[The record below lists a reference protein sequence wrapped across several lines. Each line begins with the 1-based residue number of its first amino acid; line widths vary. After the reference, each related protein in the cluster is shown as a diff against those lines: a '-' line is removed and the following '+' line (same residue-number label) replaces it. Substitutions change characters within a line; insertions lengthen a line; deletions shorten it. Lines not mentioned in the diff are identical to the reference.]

1 MYCTRYKCEMP
12 EKTCVIRQR
21 RHIGHMPV
29 SGVSR
34 DPGCLDCAQG
44 REVMTAYKAKEK
56 EMEKNAQQAKS
67 TERESV
73 PEKIAVEVKKTC
85 SKCKTDFFGTDA
97 IDLRFYAS
105 KNTPDGYEAA
115 CKACKTERARV
126 LRAKKRVAAKGG
138 PVTKKKVKKKTPGR
152 ALPDQ
157 PETKTVI
164 GVSLGRTPGK
174 INTIKKNYHPMD
186 LDEMVKTIFEKAGH
200 AELYKSLFQA
210 AFIDMRPPHLE
221 MIFLAMCQLRERGIE
236 K

>member
-1 MYCTRYKCEMP
+1 MFCERYKCEMP
-12 EKTCVIRQR
+12 EKTCVLRQR
-21 RHIGHMPV
+21 RHIGRMPV

-34 DPGCLDCAQG
+34 DPGCLDCEQG

-126 LRAKKRVAAKGG
+126 LRAKKRAAAKGG

-157 PETKTVI
+157 PETETVI

-174 INTIKKNYHPMD
+174 IDTTKKNYHPAN
-186 LDEMVKTIFEKAGH
+186 LDGMVKEVFVSAGYPH
-200 AELYKSLFQA
+200 MYEALERA
-210 AFIDMRPPHLE
+210 AFTDMRPPYMEAL
-221 MIFLAMCQLRERGIE
+221 FLVLCQLEERGLMS
-236 K
+236 